1 MTDAI
6 DALPSL
12 DGGVTLLTGADRTAL
27 AALVLAELDR
37 RDGPARWVDARNH
50 ASTYALTDAARS
62 HRVLDEVQVARAF
75 TAHQHHALVRQ
86 LVADA
91 GRPTSLVVAPLV
103 DDLYADDDLLDCEA
117 ERLREATLSTLDAL
131 AAACDVPVL
140 VTASDPERV
149 REHADAE
156 LEVEPTKFGPR
167 FARAE
172 PRSANCS
179 SGRSPREADE
189 SASETTAY
197 WTRGGWQT
205 TIPYWVDLF
214 GAVEEPAVPEPALP
228 EVVA

>member
-1 MTDAI
+1 MTDAT

-12 DGGVTLLTGADRTAL
+12 DTGVTLLTGADRGAL

-37 RDGPARWVDARNH
+37 REGPARWVDARNH

-62 HRVLDEVQVARAF
+62 HRVLDQVQVARAF

-91 GRPTSLVVAPLV
+91 RRPTSLVVAPLV

-117 ERLREATLSTLDAL
+117 DRLREATLSTLDAL
-131 AAACDVPVL
+131 TEACDVPVL
-140 VTASDPERV
+140 VTASDPEGV

-167 FARAE
+167 FGGSGAE
-172 PRSANCS
+172 N
-179 SGRSPREADE
+179 
-189 SASETTAY
+189 ASETTAY
-197 WTRGGWQT
+197 WTRSGWQT

-214 GAVEEPAVPEPALP
+214 GAVDEAPTMPEPAVPEVFA
-228 EVVA
+228 

>member
-12 DGGVTLLTGADRTAL
+12 DDGITLLTGANRNAL

-50 ASTYALTDAARS
+50 ASTYALTSAARS
-62 HRVLDEVQVARAF
+62 HRVLDKVRVARAF

-91 GRPTSLVVAPLV
+91 GRPTGLVVAPLV

-140 VTASDPERV
+140 VTASDSAVV
-149 REHADAE
+149 REHANAE

-167 FARAE
+167 FE
-172 PRSANCS
+172 
-179 SGRSPREADE
+179 SGDDNT
-189 SASETTAY
+189 ASETTAY

-205 TIPYWVDLF
+205 TIPYWVGLF
-214 GAVEEPAVPEPALP
+214 GAVEAASTMPEPPLP
-228 EVVA
+228 EVVV